1 MVSAPSQHR
10 DQTRLTHT
18 GLAQAQPAAVIL
30 TLFKVAVQ
38 IKLYEARIRLHLLSS
53 GPVKGLL
60 HRVTALLQ
68 AVPAP
73 AWICYLPDSPVR
85 SRFASIRDITVVV

>member
-53 GPVKGLL
+53 GPVINSQRKFLIKTT
-60 HRVTALLQ
+60 R
-68 AVPAP
+68 PE
-73 AWICYLPDSPVR
+73 LPLPVR
-85 SRFASIRDITVVV
+85 SW